1 MESKELK
8 HIFSQLPQLANLKNF
23 LASSNPKREMEIL
36 GISAS
41 EESVIFSTA
50 AERGLYIIVKD
61 NREQAEYITADLY
74 NLLEEESIFFFP
86 TAQSGTTAITTVK
99 DSSRKVQRSAA
110 LSALNRYMQGE
121 MDSLVLVT
129 YPTAVMEGIPNRGRV
144 AKSIFSIKR
153 GDKISH
159 NYVIETL
166 LENKFSRVDFV
177 SQPGEFAVRGSII
190 LQQPSIQIGFL
201 WK

>member
-61 NREQAEYITADLY
+61 NREQAEYITADL
-74 NLLEEESIFFFP
+74 
-86 TAQSGTTAITTVK
+86 
-99 DSSRKVQRSAA
+99 
-110 LSALNRYMQGE
+110 
-121 MDSLVLVT
+121 
-129 YPTAVMEGIPNRGRV
+129 
-144 AKSIFSIKR
+144 
-153 GDKISH
+153 
-159 NYVIETL
+159 
-166 LENKFSRVDFV
+166 
-177 SQPGEFAVRGSII
+177 
-190 LQQPSIQIGFL
+190 
-201 WK
+201 